1 MHAMQRRTLL
11 KLGIASAAVLVVAG
25 AVTTLLQLGWQQ
37 GKLTPAAREV
47 FSSVA
52 RAILEGTLPED
63 ATKRQQAMEGLLDR
77 LDGVIAAFPPH
88 VQAEV
93 AQLMGILVSPVG
105 RRTLAGL
112 QPSWVEASVLE
123 VQQALQS
130 MRLSRVTLRQQSYH
144 ALHDLIGAAYFS
156 DASTW
161 PALGYP
167 GPLTI

>member
-1 MHAMQRRTLL
+1 MQ
-11 KLGIASAAVLVVAG
+11 
-25 AVTTLLQLGWQQ
+25 
-37 GKLTPAAREV
+37 
-47 FSSVA
+47 
-52 RAILEGTLPED
+52 
-63 ATKRQQAMEGLLDR
+63 GLLDR

-88 VQAEV
+88 VQAEL

-112 QPSWVEASVLE
+112 QPPWAGASVLE

-130 MRLSRVTLRQQSYH
+130 MRLSSLALRQQSYH
-144 ALHDLIGAAYFS
+144 ALHDLVGVAYFA

>member
-1 MHAMQRRTLL
+1 MQRRRLL
-11 KLGIASAAVLVVAG
+11 KLGIASAAVFMVAG
-25 AVTTLLQLGWQQ
+25 GVTTLLQPVWQH
-37 GKLTPAAREV
+37 GRLTPAAREI

-52 RAILEGTLPED
+52 RAILEGTLPEE
-63 ATKRQQAMEGLLDR
+63 ANTRQQAMQGLLDR

-88 VQAEV
+88 VQAEL
-93 AQLMGILVSPVG
+93 AQLMGILVSSVG

-112 QPSWVEASVLE
+112 QPSWAEASVLE

-130 MRLSRVTLRQQSYH
+130 MRLSSLTLRQQSYH
-144 ALHDLIGAAYFS
+144 ALHDLIGVAYFA